1 MSRTDKDRPYRVRA
15 ADARTLR
22 EEHDSRC
29 ERHTPRR
36 PEHRGVLPCDIDA
49 SGIHTRCYRTGSAPQ
64 RFWWMSTCPSGIGY
78 RDWTRPDRQRA
89 RLALRAA
96 LREHNADGDTDIEPP
111 IEQHRHRGRYDC
123 W

>member
-15 ADARTLR
+15 ADARPTIERHAL
-22 EEHDSRC
+22 RC
-29 ERHTPRR
+29 ERRGAGWR
-36 PEHRGVLPCDIDA
+36 PPLPCDIDEP
-49 SGIHTRCYRTGSAPQ
+49 GIHNRCYRTGRREEWIRLWPA
-64 RFWWMSTCPSGIGY
+64 CPSDLGY

-96 LREHNADGDTDIEPP
+96 TRDHNAHGATEIEPP
-111 IEQHRHRGRYDC
+111 VEQHRHRGRYDC